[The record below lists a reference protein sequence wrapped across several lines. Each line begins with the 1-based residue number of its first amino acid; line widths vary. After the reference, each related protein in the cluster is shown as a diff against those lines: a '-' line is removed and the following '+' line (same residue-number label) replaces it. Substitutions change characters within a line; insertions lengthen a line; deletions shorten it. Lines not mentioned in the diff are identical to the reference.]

1 MLHCGVLRG
10 LLSPPVSYL
19 KRLRLILAVK
29 LYQQADNLFILEDLH
44 LLGSTHRFSSNK
56 NERSQT

>member
-29 LYQQADNLFILEDLH
+29 LYQQADNLFILEDVY
-44 LLGSTHRFSSNK
+44 LLGSKKKKQKLAITDLI
-56 NERSQT
+56 